1 MTRRRSLTRVLKYLL
16 PYGLGALLL
25 LALQR
30 TGLRESINLLL
41 YDLITDIRPA
51 SNDPSKPI
59 TLIGISEQDVG
70 RLGWPIDDALLC
82 RAIDRLEA
90 GGVAA
95 IGLDLYRDRGLVPN
109 RPACGSGRHNGAPI
123 WSRSS
128 MWPRPSDRFQALQ
141 SNGRPSTIW
150 CWIPIP
156 WSAGTWCMWEARI
169 PPL

>member
-95 IGLDLYRDRGLVPN
+95 IGLDLYRDRGVGAQQACLRERAAQRGSHLVSIFN
-109 RPACGSGRHNGAPI
+109 VASAIG
-123 WSRSS
+123 
-128 MWPRPSDRFQALQ
+128 
-141 SNGRPSTIW
+141 
-150 CWIPIP
+150 PIP
-156 WSAGTWCMWEARI
+156 GTPVERQAFNDLVRDPGWGWF
-169 PPL
+169 